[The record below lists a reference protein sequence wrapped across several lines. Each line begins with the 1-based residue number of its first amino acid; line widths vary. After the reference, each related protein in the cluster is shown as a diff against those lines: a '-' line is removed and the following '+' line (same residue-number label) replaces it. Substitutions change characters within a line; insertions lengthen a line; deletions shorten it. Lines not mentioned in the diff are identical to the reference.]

1 MKPRIA
7 VLPGDPSGIGPEMMV
22 KLLARAPN
30 LDAAEVL
37 LIADPLVLESGQRIA
52 GGGAL
57 EPLRLQ
63 SLDGLRFEPATNACR
78 TKSAACLGQTPMRTV
93 SSMVMS
99 KKR

>member
-1 MKPRIA
+1 MSMKLRIA
-7 VLPGDPSGIGPEMMV
+7 VLPGDPSGIGPEMTA

-63 SLDGLRFEPATNACR
+63 SLDGLRFEPGRPACWCR
-78 TKSAACLGQTPMRTV
+78 TRWAVLRRCSPNRTCIPA
-93 SSMVMS
+93 
-99 KKR
+99 